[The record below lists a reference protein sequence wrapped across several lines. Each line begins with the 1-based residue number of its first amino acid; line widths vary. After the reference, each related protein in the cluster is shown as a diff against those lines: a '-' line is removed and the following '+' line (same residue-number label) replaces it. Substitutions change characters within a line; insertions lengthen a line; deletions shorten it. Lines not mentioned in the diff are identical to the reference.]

1 MKSLFNNI
9 SLYTALFFTIIL
21 SGCGAKNGPDIPD
34 PNAKKE
40 VRIAVVLEKKNH
52 EYWKRIL
59 DLAKENISSSS
70 NYIPIYEF
78 YDENDPDLP
87 TIAYE
92 LAHNDSIISVIG
104 CEKEGPTDILAHQLG
119 RLKRDLP
126 TDTLKPMFTFNSS
139 DMVLRKYSTIGSI
152 WGLVES
158 DITQSE
164 IILSY
169 LATYYEFIGSLGSSV
184 ALLASNGSYGQSF
197 IDWFAFQS
205 RELGL
210 EVQTVLTYDT
220 IDEIPRLLEKL
231 EDALYTNVVVAPNS
245 EEEAVEIAKYSNP
258 SWVYYTSRG
267 LTKGVYDKALANIS
281 DPEQKKEFRMGG
293 IQIIANPESGF
304 NTLYETK
311 YGSKPLPGEAHLYDA
326 VMITCLAK
334 ALADQR
340 GISVNEAV
348 TELLSIGKPVQS
360 TWTPD
365 QLEMAFDDISDGE
378 IPAISGA
385 SGHLIFNP
393 KHTTVIKYSVYALA
407 SIFKDE
413 IIYHDYFSREPI
425 TDKNSS
431 LFTVW
436 EWNKIF
442 QDIYSEEQ
450 KDIKYPALEGGKAV
464 IVATSKGWDN
474 YRHQADALDFYQTLK
489 RNRYKEEDII
499 LIVEDDLANN
509 PLNPYPGVIQSM
521 YDGPNLYEDL
531 HIDYK
536 LSDLTPEDFKNILL
550 GKSSEKLPTVLETG
564 IHDNILLF
572 ISGHG
577 LDNIM
582 MWGDDNS
589 TMNGN
594 YVRGIFQEMH
604 DLQRY
609 RNILCVMETCYS
621 GSVAKKCVG
630 LPGILFMTAAN
641 EYESSKAIY
650 FDNNRN
656 TYLSNSFT
664 TAFIRAIDD
673 DDNMTIRDFYYE
685 TYNMTMGSHV
695 SLYNVENFDNLY
707 RTYIVDFVFG
717 VYNWTY

>member
-1 MKSLFNNI
+1 MKSLLNKISIYI
-9 SLYTALFFTIIL
+9 SLLGAIVLF
-21 SGCGAKNGPDIPD
+21 GCDANNGPYIPD
-34 PNAKKE
+34 PDAKKE
-40 VRIAVVLEKKNH
+40 VRIAVVLDKKNH
-52 EYWKRIL
+52 EYWKKVL
-59 DLAKENISSSS
+59 DWAKVNISAASD
-70 NYIPIYEF
+70 YVPVYEF
-78 YDENDPDLP
+78 YDENDPDLS

-92 LAHNDSIISVIG
+92 LAHNDSIVSVIG

-139 DMVLRKYSTIGSI
+139 DKVLRKYGTIGSI

-169 LATYYEFIGSLGSSV
+169 LATYYEFIGDFGSSV

-210 EVQTVLTYDT
+210 KPQTVLTYDT
-220 IDEIPRLLEKL
+220 IDEIPQVLDKL
-231 EDALYTNVVVAPNS
+231 EENHYTNIVAAPNS

-258 SWVYYTSRG
+258 SWVYFTSRG
-267 LTKGVYDKALANIS
+267 ITKSVYDKALANIS

-311 YGSKPLPGEAHLYDA
+311 YGSKPKQGEAHLYDA
-326 VMITCLAK
+326 VMITCLSK
-334 ALADQR
+334 ALADER

-348 TELLSIGKPVQS
+348 TELLSIGKQVQS
-360 TWTPD
+360 TWTPS
-365 QLEMAFDDISDGE
+365 QMKLVFDEISSGE
-378 IPAISGA
+378 TPAIGGA

-393 KHTTVIKYSVYALA
+393 KHTTIIKYSVYALT
-407 SIFKDE
+407 SIFNDE
-413 IIYHDYFSREPI
+413 IIHNDYFSREPI
-425 TDKNSS
+425 TNKNSS
-431 LFTVW
+431 LFTAW

-442 QDIYSEEQ
+442 EDIYSEEQ
-450 KDIKYPALEGGKAV
+450 EDIKYPTLEGIKAL
-464 IVATSKGWDN
+464 IVATSKGWNN

-489 RNRYKEEDII
+489 RYGYKEEEII
-499 LIVEDDLANN
+499 LIAEDDLANN

-521 YDGPNLYEDL
+521 YDGPNLYENL

-577 LDNIM
+577 LDNIL

-604 DLQRY
+604 NLQRY

-621 GSVAKKCVG
+621 GSVAKKCEG
-630 LPGILFMTAAN
+630 IPGILFMTAAN

-664 TAFIRAIDD
+664 TSFIRAIDD
-673 DDNMTIRDFYYE
+673 DDNMSIRDFYYE

-707 RTYIVDFVFG
+707 TSNIYDFLIPR
-717 VYNWTY
+717 VY

>member
-1 MKSLFNNI
+1 MKSLLNKISICI
-9 SLYTALFFTIIL
+9 SLLGAIVLF
-21 SGCGAKNGPDIPD
+21 GCDANNGPYIPD
-34 PNAKKE
+34 PDAKKE
-40 VRIAVVLEKKNH
+40 VRIAVVLDKKNH
-52 EYWKRIL
+52 EYWKKVL
-59 DLAKENISSSS
+59 DWAKVNISAASD
-70 NYIPIYEF
+70 YVPVYEF
-78 YDENDPDLP
+78 YDENDPDLS

-92 LAHNDSIISVIG
+92 LAHNDSIVSVIG

-139 DMVLRKYSTIGSI
+139 DKVLRKYGTIGSI

-169 LATYYEFIGSLGSSV
+169 LATYYEFIGDFGSSV

-210 EVQTVLTYDT
+210 KPQTVLTYDT
-220 IDEIPRLLEKL
+220 IDEIPQVLDKL
-231 EDALYTNVVVAPNS
+231 EENHYTNIVAAPNS

-258 SWVYYTSRG
+258 SWVYFTSRG
-267 LTKGVYDKALANIS
+267 ITKGVYDKALANIS

-311 YGSKPLPGEAHLYDA
+311 YGSKPKQGEAHLYDA
-326 VMITCLAK
+326 VMITCLSK
-334 ALADQR
+334 ALADER

-348 TELLSIGKPVQS
+348 TELLSVGKQVQS
-360 TWTPD
+360 TWTPS
-365 QLEMAFDDISDGE
+365 QMKLVFDEISSGE
-378 IPAISGA
+378 TPAIGGA

-393 KHTTVIKYSVYALA
+393 KHTTIIKYSVYALT
-407 SIFKDE
+407 SIFNDE
-413 IIYHDYFSREPI
+413 IIHNDYFSREPI
-425 TDKNSS
+425 TNKNSS
-431 LFTVW
+431 LFTAW

-442 QDIYSEEQ
+442 EDIYSEEQ
-450 KDIKYPALEGGKAV
+450 EDIKYPTLEGVKAL
-464 IVATSKGWDN
+464 IVATSKGWNN

-489 RNRYKEEDII
+489 RYGYKEEII

-521 YDGPNLYEDL
+521 YDGPNLYENL

-550 GKSSEKLPTVLETG
+550 GKSSEKLPTVLESG

-577 LDNIM
+577 IDNIL

-604 DLQRY
+604 NLQRY

-621 GSVAKKCVG
+621 GSVAKKCEG
-630 LPGILFMTAAN
+630 IPGILFMTAAN

-664 TAFIRAIDD
+664 TSFIRAIDD
-673 DDNMTIRDFYYE
+673 DDNMSIRDFYYE

-707 RTYIVDFVFG
+707 TSSIYDFLIPR
-717 VYNWTY
+717 VY

>member
-1 MKSLFNNI
+1 MKSLLNKISICI
-9 SLYTALFFTIIL
+9 SLLGAIVLF
-21 SGCGAKNGPDIPD
+21 GCDANNGPYIPD
-34 PNAKKE
+34 PDAKKE
-40 VRIAVVLEKKNH
+40 VRIAVVLDKKNH
-52 EYWKRIL
+52 EYWKKVL
-59 DLAKENISSSS
+59 DWAKVNISAASD
-70 NYIPIYEF
+70 YVPVYEF
-78 YDENDPDLP
+78 YDENDPDLS

-92 LAHNDSIISVIG
+92 LAHNDSIVSVIG

-139 DMVLRKYSTIGSI
+139 DKVLRKYGTIGSI

-169 LATYYEFIGSLGSSV
+169 LATYYEFIGDFGSSV

-210 EVQTVLTYDT
+210 KPQTVLTYDT
-220 IDEIPRLLEKL
+220 IDEIPQVLDKL
-231 EDALYTNVVVAPNS
+231 EENHYTNIVAAPNS

-258 SWVYYTSRG
+258 SWVYFTSRG
-267 LTKGVYDKALANIS
+267 ITKGVYDKALANIS

-311 YGSKPLPGEAHLYDA
+311 YGSKPKQGEAHLYDA
-326 VMITCLAK
+326 VMITCLSK
-334 ALADQR
+334 ALADER

-348 TELLSIGKPVQS
+348 TELLSVGKQVQS
-360 TWTPD
+360 TWTPS
-365 QLEMAFDDISDGE
+365 QMKLVFDEISSGE
-378 IPAISGA
+378 TPAIGGA

-393 KHTTVIKYSVYALA
+393 KHTTIIKYSVYALT
-407 SIFKDE
+407 SIFNDE
-413 IIYHDYFSREPI
+413 IIHNDYFSREPI
-425 TDKNSS
+425 TNKNSS
-431 LFTVW
+431 LFTAW

-442 QDIYSEEQ
+442 EDIYSEEQ
-450 KDIKYPALEGGKAV
+450 EDIKYPTLEGVKAL
-464 IVATSKGWDN
+464 IVATSKGWNN

-489 RNRYKEEDII
+489 RYGYKEEEII

-521 YDGPNLYEDL
+521 YDGPNLYENL

-550 GKSSEKLPTVLETG
+550 GKSSEKLPTVLESG

-577 LDNIM
+577 IDNIL

-604 DLQRY
+604 NLQRY

-621 GSVAKKCVG
+621 GSVAKKCEG
-630 LPGILFMTAAN
+630 IPGILFMTAAN

-664 TAFIRAIDD
+664 TSFIRAIDD
-673 DDNMTIRDFYYE
+673 DDNMSIRDFYYE

-707 RTYIVDFVFG
+707 TSNIYDFLIPR
-717 VYNWTY
+717 VY

>member
-1 MKSLFNNI
+1 MKSLLNKISIYI
-9 SLYTALFFTIIL
+9 SLLGAIVLF
-21 SGCGAKNGPDIPD
+21 GCDANNGPYIPD
-34 PNAKKE
+34 PDAKKE
-40 VRIAVVLEKKNH
+40 IRIAVVLDKKNH
-52 EYWKRIL
+52 EYWKKVL
-59 DLAKENISSSS
+59 DWAKVNISAASD
-70 NYIPIYEF
+70 YVPVYEF
-78 YDENDPDLP
+78 YDENDPDLS

-92 LAHNDSIISVIG
+92 LAHNDSIVSVIG

-139 DMVLRKYSTIGSI
+139 DKVLRKYGTIGSI

-169 LATYYEFIGSLGSSV
+169 LATYYEFIGDFGSSV

-210 EVQTVLTYDT
+210 KPQTVLTYDT
-220 IDEIPRLLEKL
+220 IDEIPQVLDKL
-231 EDALYTNVVVAPNS
+231 EENHYTNIVAAPNS

-258 SWVYYTSRG
+258 SWVYFTSRG
-267 LTKGVYDKALANIS
+267 ITKSVYDKALANIS

-311 YGSKPLPGEAHLYDA
+311 YGSKPKQGEAHLYDA
-326 VMITCLAK
+326 VMITCLSK
-334 ALADQR
+334 ALADER

-348 TELLSIGKPVQS
+348 TELLSIGKQVQS
-360 TWTPD
+360 TWTPS
-365 QLEMAFDDISDGE
+365 QMKLVFDEISSGE
-378 IPAISGA
+378 TPAIGGA

-393 KHTTVIKYSVYALA
+393 KHTTIIKYSVYALT
-407 SIFKDE
+407 SIFNDE
-413 IIYHDYFSREPI
+413 IIHHDYFSREPI
-425 TDKNSS
+425 TNKNSS
-431 LFTVW
+431 LFTAW

-442 QDIYSEEQ
+442 EDIYSEEQ
-450 KDIKYPALEGGKAV
+450 EDIKYPTLEGIKAL
-464 IVATSKGWDN
+464 IVATSKGWNN

-489 RNRYKEEDII
+489 RYGYKEEEII

-521 YDGPNLYEDL
+521 YDGPNLYENL

-577 LDNIM
+577 LDNIL

-604 DLQRY
+604 NLQRY

-621 GSVAKKCVG
+621 GSVAKKCEG
-630 LPGILFMTAAN
+630 IPGILFMTAAN

-664 TAFIRAIDD
+664 TSFIRAIDD
-673 DDNMTIRDFYYE
+673 DDNMSIRDFYYE

-695 SLYNVENFDNLY
+695 SLYNVKNFDNLY
-707 RTYIVDFVFG
+707 TSNIYDFIIPR
-717 VYNWTY
+717 VY

>member
-1 MKSLFNNI
+1 MKSLLNKKSIYI
-9 SLYTALFFTIIL
+9 SLLGAIVLF
-21 SGCGAKNGPDIPD
+21 GCDANNGPYIPD
-34 PNAKKE
+34 PDAKKE
-40 VRIAVVLEKKNH
+40 VRIAVVLDKKNH
-52 EYWKRIL
+52 EYWKKVL
-59 DLAKENISSSS
+59 DWAKVNISAASD
-70 NYIPIYEF
+70 YVPVYEF
-78 YDENDPDLP
+78 YDENDPDLS

-92 LAHNDSIISVIG
+92 LAHNDSIVSVIG

-139 DMVLRKYSTIGSI
+139 DKVLRKYGTIGSI

-169 LATYYEFIGSLGSSV
+169 LATYYEFIGDFGSSV

-210 EVQTVLTYDT
+210 KPQTVLTYDT
-220 IDEIPRLLEKL
+220 IDEIPQVLDKL
-231 EDALYTNVVVAPNS
+231 EENHYTNIVAAPNS

-258 SWVYYTSRG
+258 SWVYFTSRG
-267 LTKGVYDKALANIS
+267 ITKSVYDKALANIS

-311 YGSKPLPGEAHLYDA
+311 YGSKPKQGEAHLYDA
-326 VMITCLAK
+326 VMITCLSK
-334 ALADQR
+334 ALADER

-348 TELLSIGKPVQS
+348 TELLSIGKQVQS
-360 TWTPD
+360 TWTPS
-365 QLEMAFDDISDGE
+365 QMKLVFDEISSGE
-378 IPAISGA
+378 TPAIGGA

-393 KHTTVIKYSVYALA
+393 KHTTIIKYSVYALT
-407 SIFKDE
+407 SIFNDE
-413 IIYHDYFSREPI
+413 IIHNDYFSREPI
-425 TDKNSS
+425 TNKNSS
-431 LFTVW
+431 LFTAW

-442 QDIYSEEQ
+442 EDIYSEEQ
-450 KDIKYPALEGGKAV
+450 EDIKYPTLEGIKAL
-464 IVATSKGWDN
+464 IVATSKGWNN

-489 RNRYKEEDII
+489 RYGYKEEEII

-521 YDGPNLYEDL
+521 YDGPNLYENL

-577 LDNIM
+577 LDNIL

-604 DLQRY
+604 NLQRY

-621 GSVAKKCVG
+621 GSVAKKCEG
-630 LPGILFMTAAN
+630 IPGILFMTAAN

-664 TAFIRAIDD
+664 TSFIRAIDD
-673 DDNMTIRDFYYE
+673 DDNMSIRDFYYE

-707 RTYIVDFVFG
+707 TSNIYDFLIPR
-717 VYNWTY
+717 VY